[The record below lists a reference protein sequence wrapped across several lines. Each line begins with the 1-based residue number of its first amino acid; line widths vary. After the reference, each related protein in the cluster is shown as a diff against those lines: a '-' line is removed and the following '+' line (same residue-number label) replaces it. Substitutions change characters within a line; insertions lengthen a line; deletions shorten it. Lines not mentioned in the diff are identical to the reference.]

1 MLHVVYNLHKLF
13 PLYDSSDNILIME
26 KLKKKGAHENIFH
39 IRSLENGIKIRS
51 VFISLSFKIE
61 KFYFN
66 NLDINLTMNIMQAL
80 FKAKKEGVW
89 EL

>member
-1 MLHVVYNLHKLF
+1 
-13 PLYDSSDNILIME
+13 ME

-39 IRSLENGIKIRS
+39 IRSLKTGIKIRS
-51 VFISLSFKIE
+51 VFISLYFKIE

-66 NLDINLTMNIMQAL
+66 NLDINLTTNIMQAL
-80 FKAKKEGVW
+80 FKAKEEGAW